1 MPFRLRRDTR
11 KWFQDIAGDFEV
23 DFDMYYLCLVA
34 GLAAGGR
41 RAETKSQDTT
51 ELVDTFPGSYK
62 EKGRVIIA
70 LFLATEIERM
80 GISQNDREA
89 VHKQIKELVDP
100 RTPSQL
106 SEEGMRQMNQIS
118 YGGFDALTEEFDDR
132 PRSIEVFLTRYCDA
146 ILHSC
151 NFVS

>member
-1 MPFRLRRDTR
+1 MPFRLRRDSR

-41 RAETKSQDTT
+41 RAEVKTSDTT
-51 ELVDTFPGSYK
+51 ELVDTFPGSYR

-80 GISQNDREA
+80 GISQDDREA
-89 VHKQIKELVDP
+89 VHKQIRELVDP

-106 SEEGMRQMNQIS
+106 SEDGMKLMNQIS
-118 YGGFDALTEEFDDR
+118 YGVFDVLTEQFDDR
-132 PRSIEVFLTRYCDA
+132 PRSIESFLVGYDRLFA
-146 ILHSC
+146 
-151 NFVS
+151 

>member
-11 KWFQDIAGDFEV
+11 KWFQDISTDFAV

-41 RAETKSQDTT
+41 QVDIKSTETTD
-51 ELVDTFPGSYK
+51 LVDNFPGPYK
-62 EKGRVIIA
+62 EKSRVIIA

-80 GISQNDREA
+80 GISADDREA
-89 VHKQIKELVDP
+89 VHKQINGLVDP

-106 SEEGMRQMNQIS
+106 SEEGMKLMNQIS
-118 YGGFDALTEEFDDR
+118 YGGFEILTEQFEDR
-132 PRSIEVFLTRYCDA
+132 PRSTEAFLSRYCRL
-146 ILHSC
+146 ISRE
-151 NFVS
+151 

>member
-11 KWFQDIAGDFEV
+11 KWFQDISKDFEL

-41 RAETKSQDTT
+41 RSEVKASDTT
-51 ELVDTFPGSYK
+51 ELVDTFPGSYR
-62 EKGRVIIA
+62 EKGRTIIA
-70 LFLATEIERM
+70 LFLATEIERV
-80 GISQNDREA
+80 GISKDDREA
-89 VHKQIKELVDP
+89 VHKQIRDLVDP

-106 SEEGMRQMNQIS
+106 SEIGMRQMNQVS

-132 PRSIEVFLTRYCDA
+132 PRSLESFLV
-146 ILHSC
+146 
-151 NFVS
+151 NFQKIIT